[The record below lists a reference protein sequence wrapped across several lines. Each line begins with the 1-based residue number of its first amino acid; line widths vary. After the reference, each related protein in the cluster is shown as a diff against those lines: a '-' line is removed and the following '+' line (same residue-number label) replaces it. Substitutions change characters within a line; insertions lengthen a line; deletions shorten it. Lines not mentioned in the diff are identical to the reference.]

1 LNEKVSVIISAR
13 DEANSIGSL
22 ISRIKRSLSTY
33 QYEIVVVDDGSK
45 DNTKDIARSSSV
57 MTLSHDRSLGKG
69 AAMKSGAG
77 SATGDIFVF
86 LDGDGA
92 HYPEDIPSV
101 IAPILQNKA
110 DLIIGSRNFHGSEA
124 SGFYWPR
131 RVANKL
137 ASFIT
142 SIIISFF
149 LPIVTFL
156 KCPMKWIKV
165 ADAESG
171 FKAITR
177 GNWHRLNLI
186 SQGFE
191 IETEMIYEA
200 ARNKLAI
207 AEVPISYNREGG
219 TSSLSVLRDGWKT
232 MKLLVRKLIGEVKGR
247 QADACN
253 QSS

>member
-1 LNEKVSVIISAR
+1 MNEKVSVIIPAK
-13 DEANSIGSL
+13 DEASSIGSL
-22 ISRIKRSLSTY
+22 ISRIKESLSAY
-33 QYEIVVVDDGSK
+33 DYEVIVVDDGSK

-101 IAPILQNKA
+101 VAPILQNKA

-124 SGFYWPR
+124 SGFYLPR

-149 LPIVTFL
+149 LPIVTSF

-171 FKAITR
+171 FKAISR
-177 GNWHRLNLI
+177 GNWHRLSLI
-186 SQGFE
+186 SRGFE

-207 AEVPISYNREGG
+207 AEVPISCNLKCG
-219 TSSLSVLRDGWKT
+219 TSSLSILKDSWET
-232 MKLLVRKLIGEVKGR
+232 MKLLVGKLTGEVKGR
-247 QADACN
+247 
-253 QSS
+253 

>member
-1 LNEKVSVIISAR
+1 MSIIIPAR

-22 ISRIKRSLSTY
+22 IPRIKESLSA
-33 QYEIVVVDDGSK
+33 YEYEVIVVDDGSK
-45 DNTKDIARSSSV
+45 DNTKDIARSSNV
-57 MTLSHDRSLGKG
+57 MTLSHDISLGKG

-110 DLIIGSRNFHGSEA
+110 DLIIGSRNFHSSEA
-124 SGFYWPR
+124 FGFYWPR
-131 RVANKL
+131 RIANHL

-142 SIIISFF
+142 SIIISFS
-149 LPIVTFL
+149 LPIVTLF
-156 KCPMKWIKV
+156 KCPVKWVKV

-171 FKAITR
+171 FKAISR
-177 GNWHRLNLI
+177 GNWNRLNLI
-186 SQGFE
+186 SRGFE

-207 AEVPISYNREGG
+207 AEVPISCNWEGG
-219 TSSLSVLRDGWKT
+219 TSSLSVLKDGLKT
-232 MKLLVRKLIGEVKGR
+232 VKLVIQKLIGEVKGR
-247 QADACN
+247 EVDA
-253 QSS
+253 

>member
-1 LNEKVSVIISAR
+1 LNEKLSVIIPAR

-22 ISRIKRSLSTY
+22 ISRIKESLSAY
-33 QYEIVVVDDGSK
+33 EYEIIVVDDGSK

-57 MTLSHDRSLGKG
+57 TTVSHARSLGKG
-69 AAMKSGAG
+69 AAMKSGVG

-101 IAPILQNKA
+101 IVPILQNKA

-131 RVANKL
+131 RVANHL

-142 SIIISFF
+142 SIIISFS
-149 LPIVTFL
+149 LPLVTFF
-156 KCPMKWIKV
+156 KCPIKWIKV
-165 ADAESG
+165 TDAESG

-207 AEVPISYNREGG
+207 AEVPISCNWEGR
-219 TSSLSVLRDGWKT
+219 TSSLSVLRDSWKT
-232 MKLLVRKLIGEVKGR
+232 VKLLVRKLIGEVKR
-247 QADACN
+247 R
-253 QSS
+253 

>member
-1 LNEKVSVIISAR
+1 MNAKVSVIIPVK
-13 DEANSIGSL
+13 DEASSIGNL
-22 ISRIKRSLSTY
+22 ISRIKESLSAY
-33 QYEIVVVDDGSK
+33 KYEIIVVDDGSK
-45 DNTKDIARSSSV
+45 DNTKGIAMSSSA

-69 AAMKSGAG
+69 AAMKTGAS
-77 SATGDIFVF
+77 SAAGDIFVF

-101 IAPILQNKA
+101 IAPIIQNKA
-110 DLIIGSRNFHGSEA
+110 DLIIGSRNFHGSEV

-131 RVANKL
+131 RVGNKL

-142 SIIISFF
+142 SIIISFL
-149 LPIVTFL
+149 LPIVTFF

-171 FKAITR
+171 FKAISR
-177 GNWHRLNLI
+177 ENWHRLSLI
-186 SQGFE
+186 SRGFE

-207 AEVPISYNREGG
+207 AEVPISCNWKGG
-219 TSSLSVLRDGWKT
+219 TSNLSIIRDSWKT
-232 MKLLVRKLIGEVKGR
+232 MKLLVRKLTGEVKGR
-247 QADACN
+247 
-253 QSS
+253 

>member
-1 LNEKVSVIISAR
+1 
-13 DEANSIGSL
+13 
-22 ISRIKRSLSTY
+22 
-33 QYEIVVVDDGSK
+33 
-45 DNTKDIARSSSV
+45 

-110 DLIIGSRNFHGSEA
+110 DLIIGSRNFHGLEA
-124 SGFYWPR
+124 SSFYWPR
-131 RVANKL
+131 RIGNKL

-149 LPIVTFL
+149 LPIVTFF

-171 FKAITR
+171 FRAISR
-177 GNWHRLNLI
+177 GNWHRLSLI
-186 SQGFE
+186 SRGFE

-207 AEVPISYNREGG
+207 AEVPISYNRECG
-219 TSSLSVLRDGWKT
+219 TSSLSIFRDSWNT
-232 MKLLVRKLIGEVKGR
+232 MKLLVRKLIGEVKGK
-247 QADACN
+247 
-253 QSS
+253 

>member
-1 LNEKVSVIISAR
+1 MNEKVSVIIPAK
-13 DEANSIGSL
+13 DEADSIGSI
-22 ISRIKRSLSTY
+22 ISRTKESLSAY
-33 QYEIVVVDDGSK
+33 EYEIIVVDDGSK

-92 HYPEDIPSV
+92 HYPEDIPNV

-110 DLIIGSRNFHGSEA
+110 DLIIGSRNFQGSGA
-124 SGFYWPR
+124 SGFYLPR

-149 LPIVTFL
+149 LPIVAFF

-171 FKAITR
+171 FKAISR
-177 GNWHRLNLI
+177 GNWHRLSLI
-186 SQGFE
+186 SRGFE

-200 ARNKLAI
+200 ARNKLVI
-207 AEVPISYNREGG
+207 AEVPISCNWKGG
-219 TSSLSVLRDGWKT
+219 KSSLSIFRDSWKT
-232 MKLLVRKLIGEVKGR
+232 VKLLVRKLIGEVKGR
-247 QADACN
+247 
-253 QSS
+253 

>member
-1 LNEKVSVIISAR
+1 MSVIIPAR

-22 ISRIKRSLSTY
+22 ISRIKGSLSAY
-33 QYEIVVVDDGSK
+33 EYEIIVVDDGSK
-45 DNTKDIARSSSV
+45 DNTKDIAKSSSV

-69 AAMKSGAG
+69 VAMKSGAA
-77 SATGDIFVF
+77 SASGDILVF

-101 IAPILQNKA
+101 IAPLLQNKA
-110 DLIIGSRNFHGSEA
+110 DLIIGSRNFHGLETP
-124 SGFYWPR
+124 GFYWPR

-149 LPIVTFL
+149 LPIVTFF

-171 FKAITR
+171 FKAISR
-177 GNWHRLNLI
+177 RNWHRLNLI
-186 SQGFE
+186 SRGFE

-207 AEVPISYNREGG
+207 AEVSISYNREGG
-219 TSSLSVLRDGWKT
+219 TSSLSILRDGWKT
-232 MKLLVRKLIGEVKGR
+232 VKLLVRKLTGEVKR
-247 QADACN
+247 R
-253 QSS
+253 

>member
-1 LNEKVSVIISAR
+1 LNEKLSVIIPAR
-13 DEANSIGSL
+13 NEANSIGSL
-22 ISRIKRSLSTY
+22 ISRIKESLSAY
-33 QYEIVVVDDGSK
+33 EYEIIVVDDGSK
-45 DNTKDIARSSSV
+45 DNTKDIAMSSNV
-57 MTLSHDRSLGKG
+57 TALSHDRSLGKG
-69 AAMKSGAG
+69 AAMKTGAD

-124 SGFYWPR
+124 SVFYWPR
-131 RVANKL
+131 RVANHL

-142 SIIISFF
+142 SIIISFP
-149 LPIVTFL
+149 LPLMTFF
-156 KCPMKWIKV
+156 KCPMKWIQV
-165 ADAESG
+165 TDAESG

-186 SQGFE
+186 SRGFE

-207 AEVPISYNREGG
+207 AEVPISCNWKGG
-219 TSSLSVLRDGWKT
+219 TSSLSVLRDSWKT
-232 MKLLVRKLIGEVKGR
+232 VKMLVRKFIGEVKR
-247 QADACN
+247 R
-253 QSS
+253 

>member
-1 LNEKVSVIISAR
+1 LNEKVSVIIPAR

-22 ISRIKRSLSTY
+22 ISRIKGSLSAY
-33 QYEIVVVDDGSK
+33 SYEIIVVDDGSK

-101 IAPILQNKA
+101 ISPILQNKA

-124 SGFYWPR
+124 PTSYWPR
-131 RVANKL
+131 RIANHL

-142 SIIISFF
+142 SLIISFS
-149 LPIVTFL
+149 LPMVTSF
-156 KCPMKWIKV
+156 KCPVKWIKV

-171 FKAITR
+171 FKAISR
-177 GNWHRLNLI
+177 GNWQRLNLI

-207 AEVPISYNREGG
+207 AEVPISCNWGGG
-219 TSSLSVLRDGWKT
+219 TSSLSVLRDSWKT
-232 MKLLVRKLIGEVKGR
+232 MKLLLRKFIGEVKGR
-247 QADACN
+247 
-253 QSS
+253 